1 MRLEAGANVITSII
15 PPKKKLAGVSQSS
28 LDIEQGLRSVPEVK
42 KVLADMG
49 LRIAGSNNYKS
60 WMAARKESGIREE
73 SLGSLDPV
81 QEIRKCG

>member
-1 MRLEAGANVITSII
+1 M
-15 PPKKKLAGVSQSS
+15 
-28 LDIEQGLRSVPEVK
+28 PEVK

-73 SLGSLDPV
+73 SLDSLDPV